1 MTTINLSQE
10 SNRFI
15 EDLRVYL
22 YSSGKKESE
31 IHEIIEE
38 LEVHLFEAEANGKSI
53 EQVVGNSPKLYME
66 SISKEMKTDHRG
78 WLKIIPIIFLGGL
91 SYSILGD
98 LLSQGTL
105 SYSILLLVGLV
116 LNFLLFF
123 FGVAKLPD

>member
-53 EQVVGNSPKLYME
+53 KQVVGNSPKLYMQ
-66 SISKEMKTDHRG
+66 SISKEMK
-78 WLKIIPIIFLGGL
+78 PIIG
-91 SYSILGD
+91 
-98 LLSQGTL
+98 
-105 SYSILLLVGLV
+105 VG
-116 LNFLLFF
+116 
-123 FGVAKLPD
+123 